1 MTYDTIVL
9 ASASERR
16 SRLLAQ
22 IGVRHEVMAMDLDET
37 QRGGEAAGDYVA
49 RLAREKA
56 EAAAGRLGARDGRPV
71 LAADTAVV
79 LDGRVYGKPADEDE
93 CVAILAALAGRTHE
107 VLTAIALLHA
117 GVLDTA
123 ASASRVTFRAI
134 GAAESRRYWATG
146 EPAGKAGAYAIQG
159 LGAVFV
165 ARIEGSHSG
174 VMGLPL
180 CETAA
185 LLDAAGIRR
194 WHPEHALCRPGP
206 TRRQVP

>member
-1 MTYDTIVL
+1 MTYDTIIL
-9 ASASERR
+9 ASASARR

-22 IGVRHEVMAMDLDET
+22 IGVRHEVMAMDVDET
-37 QRGGEAAGDYVA
+37 QRDGEAARDYVA

-56 EAAAGRLGARDGRPV
+56 EAAARRLGSRAGCPV

-79 LDGRVYGKPADEDE
+79 QDGRVYGKPADEEE

-117 GVLDTA
+117 GALATA
-123 ASASRVTFRAI
+123 LSASRVTFRAI
-134 GAAESRRYWATG
+134 AVAECRRYWATG

-159 LGAVFV
+159 MGAVFV

-180 CETAA
+180 FETAT
-185 LLDAAGIRR
+185 LLDAAGVSR
-194 WHPEHALCRPGP
+194 WQPAA
-206 TRRQVP
+206 

>member
-1 MTYDTIVL
+1 MTYDGIIL

-22 IGVRHEVMAMDLDET
+22 IGIRHEVYPMDVDER
-37 QRGGEAAGDYVA
+37 QRDGEAPRDYVL

-56 EAAAGRLGARDGRPV
+56 EAAARALGARANRPV

-79 LDGRVYGKPADEDE
+79 QDGRVYGKPADEDE
-93 CVAILAALAGRTHE
+93 CVAILSALAGRTHE
-107 VLTAIALLHA
+107 VLTGIALLHA
-117 GVLDTA
+117 GGLQSSF
-123 ASASRVTFRAI
+123 SASRVSFRAI
-134 GAAESRRYWATG
+134 DAAESRRYWASG

-165 ARIEGSHSG
+165 SHIEGSHSS

-180 CETAA
+180 FEAAA
-185 LLDAAGIRR
+185 LLDAAGVRR
-194 WHPEHALCRPGP
+194 WQAPA
-206 TRRQVP
+206 

>member
-1 MTYDTIVL
+1 MTYDKIIL
-9 ASASERR
+9 ASASARR

-22 IGVRHEVMAMDLDET
+22 IGVRHEVLAMDLDET
-37 QRGGEAAGDYVA
+37 LRDGEAARDYVA
-49 RLAREKA
+49 RLARAKA
-56 EAAAGRLGARDGRPV
+56 EAAARRLGTRAGRPV

-107 VLTAIALLHA
+107 VLTGIALLHA
-117 GVLDTA
+117 GALSTA

-134 GAAESRRYWATG
+134 AEAESRRYWATG

-159 LGAVFV
+159 MGAVFV
-165 ARIEGSHSG
+165 SRIEGSHSG

-180 CETAA
+180 FETAT
-185 LLDAAGIRR
+185 LLDAAGVSR
-194 WHPEHALCRPGP
+194 WQPVA
-206 TRRQVP
+206 

>member
-1 MTYDTIVL
+1 MTYDTIIL
-9 ASASERR
+9 ASASQRR
-16 SRLLAQ
+16 SDLLSQ

-37 QRGGEAAGDYVA
+37 QREGEPAAEYVS

-56 EAAAGRLGARDGRPV
+56 GAAARRLGARGGRPV

-79 LDGRVYGKPADEDE
+79 LDGRVYGKPADEEE

-107 VLTAIALLHA
+107 VLTAVALLHA
-117 GVLDTA
+117 GVLSTA

-134 GAAESRRYWATG
+134 GEAECRRYWATG
-146 EPAGKAGAYAIQG
+146 EPAGKAGAYAVQG

-180 CETAA
+180 FETAT
-185 LLDAAGIRR
+185 LLDAAGVRR
-194 WHPEHALCRPGP
+194 WQPAP
-206 TRRQVP
+206 

>member
-1 MTYDTIVL
+1 MTYETIIL

-22 IGVRHEVMAMDLDET
+22 IGVRHRVLAQHLDET
-37 QRGGEAAGDYVA
+37 RRTGEAPRDYVA

-56 EAAAGRLGARDGRPV
+56 EAAVRGLPAGERRPV

-79 LDGRVYGKPADEDE
+79 LGGRIFGKPADEDE
-93 CVAILAALAGRTHE
+93 CVAILSALSGRTHE
-107 VLTAIALLHA
+107 VLTALVVHHA
-117 GVLDTA
+117 GTLNA
-123 ASASRVTFRAI
+123 GFSASRVSFRAI
-134 GAAESRRYWATG
+134 GEAESRRYWETG

-165 ARIEGSHSG
+165 ERIEGSHSG

-185 LLDAAGIRR
+185 LLDGLGVLR
-194 WHPEHALCRPGP
+194 WQRPA
-206 TRRQVP
+206 

>member
-1 MTYDTIVL
+1 MTYDTIIL

-37 QRGGEAAGDYVA
+37 QRDGEPAPDYVV

-56 EAAAGRLGARDGRPV
+56 EAAARRLGTRAGRAV

-79 LDGRVYGKPADEDE
+79 LDGRLYGKPVDEAE

-117 GVLDTA
+117 GTLRTA

-134 GAAESRRYWATG
+134 AEAECRRYWATG
-146 EPAGKAGAYAIQG
+146 EPEGKAGAYAIQG

-180 CETAA
+180 FETAT
-185 LLDAAGIRR
+185 LLDAAGVGR
-194 WHPEHALCRPGP
+194 WQPVA
-206 TRRQVP
+206 